1 MKKRTF
7 AMLSL
12 LTSFSMVLSACGGGG
27 DSSSGTPS
35 EPGAAQGGEE
45 ASNQPAEITIMLP
58 LNTAETPPDTIKNEV
73 EKLTNT
79 KLTYQFFPAD
89 TYEEKLTTSFAT
101 GSLPDVTYLK
111 NQATFIQMKEAI
123 RDGQFWEIG
132 PYLSEF
138 ENLNKLKPLIL
149 ENTKVDGKLY
159 SLYIGRP
166 LARQGLIYRK
176 DWADKLGIEAPTN
189 VDEFYNML
197 KAFKEQDPDGDGQDN
212 TIGLTDR
219 NDLVYGAFKTV
230 ASWFKVPNNWGEKDG
245 QLQPDFTFPEYM
257 ETLDFFKKL
266 HQEGLINQDF
276 AATSK
281 TDQVNLFTSA
291 KAGAYVG
298 AMSDINSLHKD
309 LIKNAPDA
317 VLDVESMIAG
327 PTGEASTWAIPGYN
341 NVILF
346 PTSAIKDEAELK
358 QVLAFFDKMMTPE
371 VANLMYW
378 GQEGVHYTVE
388 DGKAKAS
395 EDQEKTER
403 EVKGYK
409 DSVIGEPETNGM
421 YEGYHDLPG
430 RIHAEELTVANEEIA
445 VHDPTAALDSE
456 TYTTK
461 GVELQTII
469 TDATYKY
476 IYGTL
481 DQAGFEAA
489 IEQWKKQGGE
499 QIIQEFNEAY
509 AAKK

>member
-12 LTSFSMVLSACGGGG
+12 LTSFSMVLSACGDGGE
-27 DSSSGTPS
+27 SSSGNSS
-35 EPGAAQGGEE
+35 EPGASQGGEK
-45 ASNQPAEITIMLP
+45 ASSQPAEITIMLP

-89 TYEEKLTTSFAT
+89 TYEEKLNTSFAT

-189 VDEFYNML
+189 VDEFYTML

-230 ASWFKVPNNWGEKDG
+230 ASWYKVPNNWGEKDG

-281 TDQVNLFTSA
+281 TDQVNLFTSG

-489 IEQWKKQGGE
+489 VAQWKKQGGE

>member
-27 DSSSGTPS
+27 ESSSGTSS

-89 TYEEKLTTSFAT
+89 TYEEKLNTSFAT

-230 ASWFKVPNNWGEKDG
+230 ASWYKVPNNWGEKDG

-509 AAKK
+509 VAKK

>member
-1 MKKRTF
+1 
-7 AMLSL
+7 
-12 LTSFSMVLSACGGGG
+12 
-27 DSSSGTPS
+27 
-35 EPGAAQGGEE
+35 
-45 ASNQPAEITIMLP
+45 
-58 LNTAETPPDTIKNEV
+58 
-73 EKLTNT
+73 
-79 KLTYQFFPAD
+79 
-89 TYEEKLTTSFAT
+89 
-101 GSLPDVTYLK
+101 
-111 NQATFIQMKEAI
+111 
-123 RDGQFWEIG
+123 
-132 PYLSEF
+132 
-138 ENLNKLKPLIL
+138 
-149 ENTKVDGKLY
+149 
-159 SLYIGRP
+159 
-166 LARQGLIYRK
+166 
-176 DWADKLGIEAPTN
+176 
-189 VDEFYNML
+189 
-197 KAFKEQDPDGDGQDN
+197 
-212 TIGLTDR
+212 
-219 NDLVYGAFKTV
+219 
-230 ASWFKVPNNWGEKDG
+230 
-245 QLQPDFTFPEYM
+245 M

-281 TDQVNLFTSA
+281 TDQVNLFTSG

-489 IEQWKKQGGE
+489 VAQWKKQGGE